1 MYLKNFKNIVIKI
14 GSSLLINDKKNIRKK
29 WLSEFAKDIRDLLN
43 NKKNVII
50 VSSGSIALGCKKLNL
65 NKKKL
70 KLDKSQAV
78 ASIGQIELMNLYQNV
93 FKKLKIMHYDLYR
106 IKNST
111 DINELG
117 IFTEIKDH
125 ITLIEWPELI
135 EKKPE
140 DRVEMFF
147 SYTEENLKKRN
158 IKINGYGKW
167 SNYDFKKI

>member
-1 MYLKNFKNIVIKI
+1 MQLKSLEDTKTFSEKISKIVSAGDVIFLYGEI
-14 GSSLLINDKKNIRKK
+14 GVGKTTFVRGLIN
-29 WLSEFAKDIRDLLN
+29 
-43 NKKNVII
+43 
-50 VSSGSIALGCKKLNL
+50 NL
-65 NKKKL
+65 EVEKGM
-70 KLDKSQAV
+70 DKSQIL
-78 ASIGQIELMNLYQNV
+78 SPTFNIV
-93 FKKLKIMHYDLYR
+93 FDYEIKKLKIMHYDLYR
-106 IKNST
+106 IKKSA

-117 IFTEIKDH
+117 IFTEIKEH
-125 ITLIEWPELI
+125 IILIEWPELI